1 MNEQQKLTLYHYL
14 GCPFCSM
21 VERVIDE
28 LGVEVERLDI
38 LRDAEAMQE
47 LVGATGRKTVPVLKI
62 GEGEFAQWMP
72 ESRHIM
78 DWLRHR
84 FATD

>member
-1 MNEQQKLTLYHYL
+1 MSDQPQLTLYHYL

-21 VERVIDE
+21 VERVIGQ

-38 LRDAEAMQE
+38 LRDPEAMRE
-47 LVGATGRKTVPVLKI
+47 LVDATGRKTVPVLKI
-62 GEGEFAQWMP
+62 GAGEHAQWMP

-78 DWLRHR
+78 DWLKHR
-84 FATD
+84 FAGA